1 MNPQVSLKVW
11 ELVFLIFSFALAD
24 YIHTPNEHVL
34 LNFPSQEEL
43 FVKILAL
50 IIQGNKRLAMKYA
63 SYRRL

>member
-11 ELVFLIFSFALAD
+11 GHVFLIFSSALAD
-24 YIHTPNEHVL
+24 YIHIPNEHVL

-50 IIQGNKRLAMKYA
+50 IIQGKRQQKTGNEI
-63 SYRRL
+63 